1 MAHPSA
7 ITAAITAAITTATN
21 PSAGA
26 LSGSLFALVLV
37 EVAEQIHLE
46 HLRKLL
52 GAGPARRE
60 PTFKHPAPE
69 YVRFERPPVV
79 EDVDPVELLT
89 GEKFQCRVKYYEN
102 GVACVELELPFHC
115 DWDGLLKLTS
125 RWVGSAIL
133 EKRAEE
139 VLRTRLTW
147 ARKALVDPYD
157 VNLSEEYYIIHLNS
171 GPNGQSNPFTAS
183 AMLAA
188 HGREIAQMVRGESAL
203 LSEAEYAEA
212 LQGGMSYYPNDLLVA
227 GWVAAL
233 VYDSAEGAAPAI
245 QLLEYANTQLLE
257 FRHYDDVLTR
267 VLERVYKAVGP
278 KRGFFS
284 RWRLARQARE
294 LNALRLD
301 VTELTERADNSIKFL
316 SDMFYARAY
325 RMAAAKVGVPDY
337 RNLVERKLRIAAELY
352 EHMVNEYHQARSFAL
367 EMAVVIILVIELVKL
382 LWK

>member
-1 MAHPSA
+1 MAE
-7 ITAAITAAITTATN
+7 
-21 PSAGA
+21 
-26 LSGSLFALVLV
+26 LRGSLFALVLV
-37 EVAEQIHLE
+37 EVADQIHLE
-46 HLRKLL
+46 PLRKVL
-52 GAGPARRE
+52 GVGPARRE
-60 PTFKHPAPE
+60 PAFKHPAPE

-79 EDVDPVELLT
+79 EDVDPVELVT

-102 GVACVELELPFHC
+102 GVACVELELPFAC

-133 EKRAEE
+133 EKRADE

-147 ARKALVDPYD
+147 ARKALVDPYEA
-157 VNLSEEYYIIHLNS
+157 NLSEEYYIIHVNS
-171 GPNGQSNPFTAS
+171 AGVGMNAS

-188 HGREIAQMVRGESAL
+188 HGREIAQMVRGESAA
-203 LSEAEYAEA
+203 LSEAEYNDV

-227 GWVAAL
+227 GWVAAFL
-233 VYDSAEGAAPAI
+233 YETTVYDTAEGAAPAI

-257 FRHYDDVLTR
+257 FRHYDEVLTR
-267 VLERVYKAVGP
+267 VLDGVYKAIGP

-284 RWRLARQARE
+284 RWNLARQARE
-294 LNALRLD
+294 LNALRLE

-367 EMAVVIILVIELVKL
+367 EMAVVVILVIELVKL
-382 LWK
+382 FWK

>member
-1 MAHPSA
+1 MASPNQE
-7 ITAAITAAITTATN
+7 TAQ
-21 PSAGA
+21 

-37 EVAEQIHLE
+37 EVADQIHLE
-46 HLRKLL
+46 PLRKLL
-52 GAGPARRE
+52 GAAPARRE

-102 GVACVELELPFHC
+102 GVACVELELPFNTN
-115 DWDGLLKLTS
+115 WDGLLKLTS

-133 EKRAEE
+133 EKRADE

-147 ARKALVDPYD
+147 ARKALVDPYQA
-157 VNLSEEYYIIHLNS
+157 NLSEEYYIIHVNS
-171 GPNGQSNPFTAS
+171 AGNPLTAP
-183 AMLAA
+183 AMLTA
-188 HGREIAQMVRGESAL
+188 HGREIVQMVRGESAAL
-203 LSEAEYAEA
+203 AEAEYAEA

-233 VYDSAEGAAPAI
+233 VYDTTEGAAPTI

-267 VLERVYKAVGP
+267 VLESVYKAIGP

-284 RWRLARQARE
+284 RWKLARQARE

-367 EMAVVIILVIELVKL
+367 EMAVVVILVIELVKL
-382 LWK
+382 FWK